1 MPLTQQ
7 VSGAL
12 EHSAYICIEDV
23 PKLSNAF
30 LKMVLASGG
39 DFFLAKVLK

>member
-12 EHSAYICIEDV
+12 EHSAYICIEDI
-23 PKLSNAF
+23 PNYQMSF
-30 LKMVLASGG
+30 
-39 DFFLAKVLK
+39 